1 MKKWTFVLVF
11 SCFGIV
17 NAYSQANANIQLNV
31 STGHVTNLWD
41 RIEEYDRENL
51 GLNPV
56 LSLSAGYFRK
66 KHGIKIGFGIE
77 EQHFANV
84 YTGYDMVS
92 SMVERQENHLE
103 YYCPSISYLP
113 TLWTKKRHSI
123 IAEFGIGLKINHH
136 LYYKQTFGSGREMD
150 RVDDL
155 PSNRIKLNI
164 DQSIIY
170 QWQYGR
176 FLAGY
181 KFGLSSGF
189 INLFSEEYGALYA
202 ASFNSRVSFVNQV
215 NIGFNINRK

>member
-1 MKKWTFVLVF
+1 MGKWGFVFVF
-11 SCFGIV
+11 SCLGFLD
-17 NAYSQANANIQLNV
+17 AYSQTNTNFQLHIT
-31 STGHVTNLWD
+31 SGHVTNLWD

-84 YTGYDMVS
+84 YTGSDMVS
-92 SMVERQENHLE
+92 SMIERQENHLE

-150 RVDDL
+150 RVDD
-155 PSNRIKLNI
+155 PPTNPIKLNL

-181 KFGLSSGF
+181 KFGLSAGI
-189 INLFSEEYGALYA
+189 INIHSEAENAIHP
-202 ASFNSRVSFVNQV
+202 ASFNSRVSLINQV